1 MVNDV
6 KWKTDSPEFRNLVVF
21 FVIAFV
27 WSWTIWFAL
36 DLGWVPLPE
45 GIGTKDVDLG
55 ALLKVL
61 PIVVLSPFGPTVSAS
76 LLTYRSEGR
85 EGLRKIWKSL
95 TNWRISQRCLAVVL
109 LMQPM
114 FFTVIR
120 LISHFQGVTQPT
132 PEWYTQPIIILE
144 FMFLGLLHGGLSE
157 EIGWRGYALPR
168 LQLRFNAFESSLILG
183 LLEGLWHAP
192 LTIFSWDPRSG
203 MTIVALILWQ
213 TIATFWRTWIFN
225 NTNGSIFALVLFHA
239 VQNTASVIVPMNVL
253 EASWIPDLIY
263 VPLILLVVGY
273 SVTGF
278 ILALFGHKEMIRRV
292 PRIKSRSQ
300 EPAIA
305 YDG

>member
-1 MVNDV
+1 
-6 KWKTDSPEFRNLVVF
+6 
-21 FVIAFV
+21 
-27 WSWTIWFAL
+27 
-36 DLGWVPLPE
+36 
-45 GIGTKDVDLG
+45 
-55 ALLKVL
+55 
-61 PIVVLSPFGPTVSAS
+61 
-76 LLTYRSEGR
+76 
-85 EGLRKIWKSL
+85 
-95 TNWRISQRCLAVVL
+95 
-109 LMQPM
+109 
-114 FFTVIR
+114 
-120 LISHFQGVTQPT
+120 
-132 PEWYTQPIIILE
+132 
-144 FMFLGLLHGGLSE
+144 
-157 EIGWRGYALPR
+157 
-168 LQLRFNAFESSLILG
+168 LRFNAFESSLILG